1 MYLFN
6 IVTFFND
13 VRNRF
18 HFGTFELRMEM
29 TLELCFVLVSHVN
42 VFFITSQLR
51 YLFVPCSTFID
62 DVRSTFYFGTFE
74 LRPEITLQNGHFL
87 VTFIFSQKMT
97 KKLRNYYVICQ
108 LRWILIVALIFQN
121 WNYQAELAPEMCF

>member
-1 MYLFN
+1 
-6 IVTFFND
+6 
-13 VRNRF
+13 
-18 HFGTFELRMEM
+18 MEM